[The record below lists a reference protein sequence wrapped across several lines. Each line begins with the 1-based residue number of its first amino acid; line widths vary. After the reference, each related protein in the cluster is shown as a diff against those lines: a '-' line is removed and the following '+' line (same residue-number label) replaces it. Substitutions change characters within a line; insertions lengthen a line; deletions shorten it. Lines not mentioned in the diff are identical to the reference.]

1 MLVCR
6 RWRVAFDCS
15 TTCRIGEK
23 FAAPSRNAD
32 LVIEA
37 CSGRLPAAKGRLW
50 HPVAFLRI
58 ARGAGFKFLHATHQ
72 LRHIPLYVERMQ
84 GFIDY
89 GVTTPFKPM
98 LCVFVVGRGNLD
110 VVLPTL
116 APVKSQAGG
125 RQHAFASAL
134 NASVSQSSSAAVL
147 VDKAIDC
154 RPCPLVVV
162 V

>member
-58 ARGAGFKFLHATHQ
+58 ARRAGFKFLHATHQ

-98 LCVFVVGRGNLD
+98 PCVFVVGRGNLD
-110 VVLPTL
+110 VVLLTL
-116 APVKSQAGG
+116 AQSNPKPEEGSMPL
-125 RQHAFASAL
+125 RAL
-134 NASVSQSSSAAVL
+134 STLLFLNHRRRLSSSIKPSIAALVL
-147 VDKAIDC
+147 Y
-154 RPCPLVVV
+154 
-162 V
+162 